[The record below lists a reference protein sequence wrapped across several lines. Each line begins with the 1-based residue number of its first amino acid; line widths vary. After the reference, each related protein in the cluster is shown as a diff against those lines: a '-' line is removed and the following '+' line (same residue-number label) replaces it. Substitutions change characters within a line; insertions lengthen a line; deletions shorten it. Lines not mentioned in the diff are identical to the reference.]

1 MQARHRLRGGR
12 GGGSTLLFMLS
23 LLSVCSIKGAVSRQ
37 ASIFLFNF
45 ANYSTSI
52 AMELKVSKEITCK

>member
-23 LLSVCSIKGAVSRQ
+23 LLSVYG
-37 ASIFLFNF
+37 
-45 ANYSTSI
+45 
-52 AMELKVSKEITCK
+52 ITGLVFEPMLSLGVALIY